1 MKVHLIDG
9 TYELF
14 RAFYG
19 APSKLASGREV
30 GATCALMR
38 SLLYLCSDPEVTH
51 VACAYDHVIESFR
64 NDLFAGYKTGAGID
78 PALYSQF
85 ELAERATRA
94 LGFVAWPE
102 VEFEADDALATFA
115 ARCAADPA
123 VEQVVIGSPDKDLAQ
138 CVRGNDVVCWDRMR
152 KKVLDEPGVF
162 AKFGIAPRSIPDWLA
177 LVGDTADGIPGV
189 PRWGA
194 RSAATVLA
202 HYQHLE
208 HIPEDPARWEVA
220 VRGAAALAASLAE
233 MREQVVLYRQLA
245 TLRLD
250 APLTES
256 LADLAWR
263 GPNTSELAVLAAELD
278 DARIAEQA
286 ERTFAEATSRNRSQP

>member
-14 RAFYG
+14 RAFFG
-19 APSKLASGREV
+19 APSKQAGGREV
-30 GATCALMR
+30 GATCGLMR
-38 SLLYLCSDPEVTH
+38 SYLYLCSDPEVTH

-64 NDLFAGYKTGAGID
+64 NELFAGYKTGAGID

-94 LGFVAWPE
+94 LGLVCWPE

-123 VEQVVIGSPDKDLAQ
+123 VEQVVIGSPDKDLSQ

-152 KKVLDEPGVF
+152 KKVLDEPGVY
-162 AKFGIAPRSIPDWLA
+162 AKFGIAPSSIPDWLA

-194 RSAATVLA
+194 RSASTVLG
-202 HYQHLE
+202 HYHHLE
-208 HIPEDPARWEVA
+208 QIPDDPKRWEVP

-233 MREQVVLYRQLA
+233 QREHALLYRKLA

-250 APLTES
+250 APLSES
-256 LADLAWR
+256 IADLAWH
-263 GPNTSELAVLAAELD
+263 GPNLPELRALAAELD
-278 DARIAEQA
+278 DDRIVEQA
-286 ERTFAEATSRNRSQP
+286 ERTYAEALSRNRS